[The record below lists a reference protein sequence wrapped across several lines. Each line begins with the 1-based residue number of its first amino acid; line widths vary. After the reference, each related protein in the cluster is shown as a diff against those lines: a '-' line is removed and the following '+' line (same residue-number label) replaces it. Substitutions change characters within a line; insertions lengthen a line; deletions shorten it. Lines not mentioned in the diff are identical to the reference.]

1 MKLSWAGMIV
11 SGIVLAGSLAVL
23 SPAGYSPPPGIAGA
37 YGDPYAGYGGVQSN
51 DGTGPAQQGVDETAI
66 DEDMPSMLLEK
77 EPFFADPNIVKA
89 AIRSYPE
96 LEKVLTEL
104 AMRSRAEVRQWLS
117 YREDQDPRL
126 SEVRAM
132 HTQSVTELQVL
143 KKVAEA
149 DGAKRTAAAIDALLL
164 ERQGRY
170 ERLAR
175 EVVLQQRKLLAERN
189 QAGDAAGRAATRR
202 TNTTGGRTGGRTTYP
217 SGRR

>member
-1 MKLSWAGMIV
+1 MRLSWAVVVASVVIV
-11 SGIVLAGSLAVL
+11 TLALAVL
-23 SPAGYSPPPGIAGA
+23 ALAGYGPPGGA
-37 YGDPYAGYGGVQSN
+37 TGGYGDPYAGYGGLQAN
-51 DGTGPAQQGVDETAI
+51 DPAAGQQGVDGVSVDDDA
-66 DEDMPSMLLEK
+66 PSMLLEK
-77 EPFFADPNIVKA
+77 EPFFADPNAVKA
-89 AIRSYPE
+89 AIRAYPE

-117 YREDQDPRL
+117 YREDQDLRL
-126 SEVRAM
+126 NEVRAM
-132 HTQSVTELQVL
+132 HTQSITELQVL

-175 EVVLQQRKLLAERN
+175 EVVLQQRKLLAERG
-189 QAGDAAGRAATRR
+189 QAGDAAGRTSTRR
-202 TNTTGGRTGGRTTYP
+202 TNTTGGRTAGRTTYP